1 MLSRVFTGLFLGLFF
16 ILSLIFTPFFYISI
30 IFSLISLY
38 GFYEWLNVSKEPIA
52 MNIFLMIFLM
62 ILLLLYH
69 THSTVI
75 IFAYLS
81 LFVWLL
87 ILVDM
92 YFESLF
98 YKKLLLHAP
107 SLIGLYMI
115 ISAWFMIISIGSTS
129 SVAVGEQ
136 NKYLMFSLSNPD
148 IKIYLISL
156 LALVSLTDISGYFIG
171 KNFGEKKLCKS
182 ISPNK
187 TIAGLFGSILIPV
200 LCFILI
206 CNYMLVIPLIT
217 SDVLFILLFCIFC
230 TIGDLFIS
238 TFKRFYHVK
247 DTGDILPGH
256 GGILDRLDSY
266 LPTISIFQIWLFL

>member
-16 ILSLIFTPFFYISI
+16 ILLLIFTPFFYISI

-38 GFYEWLNVSKEPIA
+38 GFYEWLNVSQEPIA

-98 YKKLLLHAP
+98 YKKLLSHAP
-107 SLIGLYMI
+107 SFIGLYMI

-136 NKYLMFSLSNPD
+136 STYLMFSLSNPD

-171 KNFGEKKLCKS
+171 KKFGEKKLCKN

-187 TIAGLFGSILIPV
+187 TIAGLLGSILIPV
-200 LCFILI
+200 SCFILV
-206 CNYMLVIPLIT
+206 CNYILVIPLIT
-217 SDVLFILLFCIFC
+217 SDLLFILLFCIFC

>member
-1 MLSRVFTGLFLGLFF
+1 MLSRVFTGLSLGFFF
-16 ILSLIFTPFFYISI
+16 IALLIFTPFFYISI

-98 YKKLLLHAP
+98 YKKLLSHAP

>member
-1 MLSRVFTGLFLGLFF
+1 MLSRVFTGLSLGLFF
-16 ILSLIFTPFFYISI
+16 LALLIFIPFFYISV

-38 GFYEWLNVSKEPIA
+38 GFYEWLNVSKEPIV

-98 YKKLLLHAP
+98 YKKLLSHAP

-187 TIAGLFGSILIPV
+187 TIAGLFGSILLPV

-266 LPTISIFQIWLFL
+266 LPTVSIFQIWLFL

>member
-16 ILSLIFTPFFYISI
+16 ILLLIFTPFFYISI

-98 YKKLLLHAP
+98 YKKLLSHAP

-115 ISAWFMIISIGSTS
+115 ISALFMIISIGSTS

>member
-1 MLSRVFTGLFLGLFF
+1 MLSRVFTGLSLGLFF
-16 ILSLIFTPFFYISI
+16 LALLIFTPFFYISI

-38 GFYEWLNVSKEPIA
+38 GFYEWLNVSKEPIT
-52 MNIFLMIFLM
+52 MNILLMIFLM
-62 ILLLLYH
+62 ILLLFYH

-81 LFVWLL
+81 LFMWLL
-87 ILVDM
+87 VLIDM
-92 YFESLF
+92 YFESPF

-136 NKYLMFSLSNPD
+136 SEYLMFSLLNPD
-148 IKIYLISL
+148 IKIYLILL

-171 KNFGEKKLCKS
+171 KNFGEKKLCKN

-187 TIAGLFGSILIPV
+187 TIAGLLGSILIPV
-200 LCFILI
+200 SCFMLI
-206 CNYMLVIPLIT
+206 FNYMLAIPLVT
-217 SDVLFILLFCIFC
+217 SDLLFILLFCIFC

-266 LPTISIFQIWLFL
+266 LPTVSIFQIWLFL

>member
-16 ILSLIFTPFFYISI
+16 ILLLIFTPFFYISI

-62 ILLLLYH
+62 ILLLFYH
-69 THSTVI
+69 THFTVI

-98 YKKLLLHAP
+98 YKKLLSHAP

>member
-98 YKKLLLHAP
+98 YKKLLSHAP

-136 NKYLMFSLSNPD
+136 SEYLMFSLLNPD

>member
-1 MLSRVFTGLFLGLFF
+1 
-16 ILSLIFTPFFYISI
+16 
-30 IFSLISLY
+30 
-38 GFYEWLNVSKEPIA
+38 

-98 YKKLLLHAP
+98 YKKLLSHAP

-156 LALVSLTDISGYFIG
+156 LALVSLTDISGFFIG

>member
-1 MLSRVFTGLFLGLFF
+1 
-16 ILSLIFTPFFYISI
+16 
-30 IFSLISLY
+30 
-38 GFYEWLNVSKEPIA
+38 
-52 MNIFLMIFLM
+52 
-62 ILLLLYH
+62 
-69 THSTVI
+69 
-75 IFAYLS
+75 
-81 LFVWLL
+81 
-87 ILVDM
+87 
-92 YFESLF
+92 
-98 YKKLLLHAP
+98 
-107 SLIGLYMI
+107 MI
-115 ISAWFMIISIGSTS
+115 ISSWFMIISIGSTS

-136 NKYLMFSLSNPD
+136 STYLMFSLLNPD

-171 KNFGEKKLCKS
+171 KKFGEKKLCKN

-187 TIAGLFGSILIPV
+187 TIAGLLGSILIPV
-200 LCFILI
+200 SCFILI
-206 CNYMLVIPLIT
+206 CNYILAIPLIT
-217 SDVLFILLFCIFC
+217 SDLLFILLFCIFC

>member
-16 ILSLIFTPFFYISI
+16 ILLLIFTPFFYISI

-98 YKKLLLHAP
+98 YKKLLSHAP

-136 NKYLMFSLSNPD
+136 SKYLMFSLSNPD

-171 KNFGEKKLCKS
+171 KNFGEKKLCKN

-187 TIAGLFGSILIPV
+187 TIAGLFGSILLPV

-206 CNYMLVIPLIT
+206 CNYMLAIPLIT

>member
-1 MLSRVFTGLFLGLFF
+1 
-16 ILSLIFTPFFYISI
+16 
-30 IFSLISLY
+30 
-38 GFYEWLNVSKEPIA
+38 
-52 MNIFLMIFLM
+52 
-62 ILLLLYH
+62 
-69 THSTVI
+69 
-75 IFAYLS
+75 
-81 LFVWLL
+81 
-87 ILVDM
+87 
-92 YFESLF
+92 
-98 YKKLLLHAP
+98 
-107 SLIGLYMI
+107 
-115 ISAWFMIISIGSTS
+115 MIISIGSTS

-171 KNFGEKKLCKS
+171 KKFGEKKLCKN

>member
-16 ILSLIFTPFFYISI
+16 ILLLIFTPFFYISI

-98 YKKLLLHAP
+98 YKKLLSHAP

>member
-1 MLSRVFTGLFLGLFF
+1 MLSRVFTGLSLGLFF
-16 ILSLIFTPFFYISI
+16 LALLIFTPFFYISI

-98 YKKLLLHAP
+98 YKKLLSHAP

-266 LPTISIFQIWLFL
+266 LPTVSIFQIWLFL

>member
-16 ILSLIFTPFFYISI
+16 ILLLIFTPFFYISI

-98 YKKLLLHAP
+98 YKKLLSHAP
-107 SLIGLYMI
+107 SFIGLYMI

-136 NKYLMFSLSNPD
+136 STYLMFSLSNPD

-171 KNFGEKKLCKS
+171 KKFGEKKLCKN

-187 TIAGLFGSILIPV
+187 TIAGLLGSILIPV
-200 LCFILI
+200 SCFILV
-206 CNYMLVIPLIT
+206 CNYILVIPLIT
-217 SDVLFILLFCIFC
+217 SDLLFILLFCIFC